1 MHCRRHGLL
10 LIAGLGFVSA
20 AILAGPAIAQSR
32 PAPAISNEAALIP
45 VVGYAKEQLVQAFI
59 GTKSADQV
67 LSPAHH
73 ECPGN
78 TPHVQPVACGS
89 TTSDQLT
96 TTGSCALTDGSF
108 IDFYSFSGTAGQQVT
123 ITMAATF
130 DTFLFL
136 LDPTQT
142 VAATGGEGG
151 GPTDSQ
157 IVFTLNATGTW
168 VIGANAYNAS
178 VVGAYT
184 LTLQCGS
191 VPACIQ
197 NSTTL
202 CLNNGRFRVQAVFT
216 TPTGQTGDATA
227 VVETTDTGL
236 FWFFTANNIEAIIKV
251 VNACTFAAA
260 PRYWVFAGGL
270 TNVQVVLT
278 VTDTQTGTIRT
289 YTNPQG
295 TAFAPIQDTNA
306 FATCP

>member
-1 MHCRRHGLL
+1 
-10 LIAGLGFVSA
+10 
-20 AILAGPAIAQSR
+20 
-32 PAPAISNEAALIP
+32 
-45 VVGYAKEQLVQAFI
+45 
-59 GTKSADQV
+59 
-67 LSPAHH
+67 
-73 ECPGN
+73 
-78 TPHVQPVACGS
+78 VQPVACGS

-96 TTGSCALTDGSF
+96 TTGSCVLTDGSF

-184 LTLQCGS
+184 LALQCGS
-191 VPACIQ
+191 APACAP

-202 CLNNGRFRVQAVFT
+202 CLNSGRFRVQAVFT

-251 VNACTFAAA
+251 VNGCTFNQ
-260 PRYWVFAGGL
+260 RYWVFAGGL